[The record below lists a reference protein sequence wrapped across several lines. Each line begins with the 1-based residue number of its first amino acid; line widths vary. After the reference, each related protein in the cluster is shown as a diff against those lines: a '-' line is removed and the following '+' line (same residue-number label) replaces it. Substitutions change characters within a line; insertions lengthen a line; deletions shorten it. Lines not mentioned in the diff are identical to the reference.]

1 MSREHVLAYF
11 DTNVFDNLLKKTGG
25 VTETDLARIRDL
37 VASERLKIIANILNI
52 QETIA
57 AQCSRPEIVRPQLD
71 LIAYLSDWEHFVK
84 PHCFILEDDIRHFA
98 WNGERASPFERD
110 DIVAKIRA
118 ATQRARD
125 NTEGMEELRSLA
137 REDRQQKT
145 RFLAEVM
152 GTRDEVAPKIEEFG
166 RQGEILTF
174 GQYFEESAGDFALA
188 FARSFGVSEQCELR
202 GVENLLK
209 IPSVRAFVGLSM
221 SFIYRT
227 AVEGKKPKS
236 SASRDLQH
244 APSAAG
250 AAEIFVTH
258 DRQLASLFG
267 RVPMRNFKVLSLHQL
282 IQRLV

>member
-1 MSREHVLAYF
+1 MSCEPILAYF

-25 VTETDLARIRDL
+25 VTETDLARIHDL
-37 VASERLKIIANILNI
+37 VASGRLKIISNILNI

-57 AQCSRPEIVRPQLD
+57 AQHKRPEIVRPQLD
-71 LIAYLSDWEHFVK
+71 LIASLSDWARFVK

-98 WNGERASPFERD
+98 SNGERASPFEKD
-110 DIVAKIRA
+110 NIVAKIRT
-118 ATQRARD
+118 ATLRGRD
-125 NTEGMEELRSLA
+125 NNRFESLA
-137 REDRQQKT
+137 SEDQQQKT
-145 RFLAEVM
+145 RFLGKVM
-152 GTRDEVAPKIEEFG
+152 RTRDEVAPQIEEF
-166 RQGEILTF
+166 RKEGEVLTF

-188 FARSFGVSEQCELR
+188 FARSFGVSEQCERR

-258 DRQLASLFG
+258 DGELDGLFG
-267 RVPMRNFKVLSLHQL
+267 RVPMRNFRVLNVHQL
-282 IQRLV
+282 IQRLM